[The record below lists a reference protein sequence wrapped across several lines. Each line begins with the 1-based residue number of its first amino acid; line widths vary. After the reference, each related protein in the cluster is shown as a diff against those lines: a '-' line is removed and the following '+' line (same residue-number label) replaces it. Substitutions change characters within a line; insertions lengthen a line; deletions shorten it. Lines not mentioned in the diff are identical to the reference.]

1 VVKKRHSI
9 KHLLIVN
16 HKRKILFLS
25 EAYEGSVHD
34 KAIADAEQLTF
45 PDKTELLLDLGFE
58 GYQVQNQISILMP
71 EKKPKKKE
79 LTIGQKQSNKKNAQK
94 RVIVENV
101 IRQVKVFKAVKDICR
116 YYRTCQRNLMMTLAC
131 ALHNFAIN
139 YI

>member
-1 VVKKRHSI
+1 
-9 KHLLIVN
+9 LIVN
-16 HKRKILFLS
+16 EQRRVLFLS
-25 EAYEGSVHD
+25 DAYEGSVHD

-58 GYQVQNQISILMP
+58 GYQAQSQVILVMP

-79 LTIGQKQSNKKNAQK
+79 LTIEQKQSNKENAQK

-116 YYRTCQRNLMMTLAC
+116 YYKSCQRNLIMTLAC

-139 YI
+139 YK